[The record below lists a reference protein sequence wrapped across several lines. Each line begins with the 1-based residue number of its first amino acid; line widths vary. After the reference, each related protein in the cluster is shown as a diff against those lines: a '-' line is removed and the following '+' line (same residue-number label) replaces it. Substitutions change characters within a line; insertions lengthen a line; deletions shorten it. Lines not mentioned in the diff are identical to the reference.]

1 MKFFRHFL
9 RQTRCTILAAVILAS
24 HLPALCAA
32 DEPAAT
38 ALFTDQIAPLLA
50 ARCGTCHG
58 PSRAE
63 SGYRIDTRA
72 GAFAGG
78 DSGAAAILPNQA
90 EASPLFQRISSA
102 DAAGRMPADGPP
114 LAAAEQLLLRQWIE
128 TGAVWPGSM
137 AALPDTLFTPA
148 TTPPQSR
155 ERHWAFQPLT
165 RPAVPAGPEGI
176 HPIDAFLAEKL
187 TEQGLV
193 FNPEAKPGTLLRRV
207 MFDLVGL
214 PPTPEELATFT
225 EACRT
230 AGGTDEPFSR
240 VVDTLL
246 ASPQYGERWARHW
259 LDVVR
264 FAESDGFE
272 VNSARPNAWPYRDWV
287 IESFN
292 ADKPYDQFIRE
303 QICGDT
309 CGADA
314 ATGFLVGGATD
325 RVTSPDPVLT
335 ANQRADELHDMV
347 STAGSA
353 FLGMTIGCARCHDH
367 KFDPISQRDYYA
379 IKAVFAG
386 VRHGERQIGGSLP
399 QAKRR
404 RREEISTELEAAG
417 IPHLRPAVT
426 AERNIDR
433 LPGLTARHVRFSVLA
448 TTGAEPCLDEL
459 EIWTTA
465 GRNAAREA
473 TVTSSGDLAGVPIH
487 RLDHINDGLY
497 GNEHSWIS
505 STAGTGWVELKLPE
519 LESIER
525 IEWSRDRS
533 LTPQFSDRLATHYS
547 IAISADGI
555 SWQIVAG
562 DWDRSPA
569 GSPQAHA
576 DSPALPPPA
585 ADLLARI
592 TTLKAELAALAKP
605 RLGYAGTFVDPAP
618 THRLFRGDPLQPR
631 EEVAPGGVAG
641 LGPQWHLPET
651 SPERDRRRALADW
664 ITSPQHPLSA
674 RVIVNRI
681 WHYHFGTGLVDTP
694 SDLGLNGGRP
704 SHPELLDW
712 LASELIE
719 RGWSLKSLHRLI
731 VTSRAYRQASDLRP
745 EAIAVDAQTRLL
757 WRYPPRRLEAEALR
771 DAILAVSG
779 SLNPQMGGPGFDLF
793 ESNTNYVKV
802 YATKTAFSSDDF
814 RRMVYQSKPRSE
826 LDTFFGPF
834 DCPDAGQVQPKR
846 TSSTTPLQAL
856 NLLNGEFL
864 LDQADRCAKRIERE
878 AGADSAAQVRRGV
891 LLAFGRE
898 ATAEEIAA
906 GSRLIAE
913 HGLPSLCRALYNA
926 NEFIMLR

>member
-9 RQTRCTILAAVILAS
+9 RQERCTIAAAAILSS
-24 HLPALCAA
+24 HLLGLCAA

-38 ALFTDQIAPLLA
+38 ALFADQIAPLLA
-50 ARCGTCHG
+50 ARCGICHG

-63 SGYRIDTRA
+63 SGYRIDTRER
-72 GAFAGG
+72 AFAGG

-90 EASPLFQRISSA
+90 EASPLFQRISST
-102 DAAGRMPADGPP
+102 DKEVRMPADGPP
-114 LAAAEQLLLRQWIE
+114 LAAAEQLLMKNWIE

-137 AALPDTLFTPA
+137 AALPEALFTSA
-148 TTPPQSR
+148 TNPPPSR
-155 ERHWAFQPLT
+155 ERHWAFQPLA
-165 RPAVPAGPEGI
+165 RPAVPAAPEGI

-187 TEQGLV
+187 AQQGLE
-193 FNPEAKPGTLLRRV
+193 FNPEAEPGIVLRRV

-230 AGGTDEPFSR
+230 AGGTEEPFSR

-246 ASPQYGERWARHW
+246 ASPHYGERWARHW

-325 RVTSPDPVLT
+325 RVTSPDPALT

-379 IKAVFAG
+379 IKAAFAG

-399 QAKRR
+399 HSQRR
-404 RREEISTELEAAG
+404 RQEEIYTELESAG
-417 IPHLRPAVT
+417 VAHLRPAVT
-426 AERNIDR
+426 AERNVER
-433 LPGLTARHVRFSVLA
+433 LPGLTARHVRFTVLA

-473 TVTSSGDLAGVPIH
+473 TVTSSGDLAGISIH
-487 RLDHINDGLY
+487 RLDHLNDGLY
-497 GNEHSWIS
+497 GNDHSWIS
-505 STAGTGWVELKLPE
+505 NTPGTGWVEVELPGI
-519 LESIER
+519 ESIER

-533 LTPQFSDRLATHYS
+533 PSPQFSDRLATQYTIS
-547 IAISADGI
+547 ISTDGI

-569 GSPQAHA
+569 GLPPAQ
-576 DSPALPPPA
+576 DQFPALPQPA
-585 ADLLARI
+585 PDRLATI
-592 TTLKAELAALAKP
+592 TKLKAELAALAKP
-605 RLGYAGTFVDPAP
+605 MLGYAGIFVDPAP

-631 EEVAPGGVAG
+631 EEVAPGGVVAVG
-641 LGPQWHLPET
+641 QQWQLT
-651 SPERDRRRALADW
+651 GSTPERDRRRALADW
-664 ITSPQHPLSA
+664 IVSPHNPLTP
-674 RVIVNRI
+674 RVVVNRL

-694 SDLGLNGGRP
+694 SDLGINGGRP
-704 SHPELLDW
+704 SHPELLNW
-712 LASELIE
+712 LASELIDS
-719 RGWSLKSLHRLI
+719 GWSLKALHRLI

-745 EAIAVDAQTRLL
+745 EAMALDAQARLL

-779 SLNPQMGGPGFDLF
+779 SLNQRMGGPGFDLF
-793 ESNTNYVKV
+793 EPNTNYVKV
-802 YATKTAFSSDDF
+802 YATKTAFTTDDF

-856 NLLNGEFL
+856 NLLHGAFL
-864 LDQADRCAKRIERE
+864 LEQAERCAQRIEQE
-878 AGADSAAQVRRGV
+878 AGADSAAQLRRGV

-898 ATAEEIAA
+898 ASADEIAA

>member
-1 MKFFRHFL
+1 MNVFKHS
-9 RQTRCTILAAVILAS
+9 RQTIVAAALLAS
-24 HLPALCAA
+24 HMLALCAA

-50 ARCGTCHG
+50 ARCVTCHG
-58 PSRAE
+58 PNRAE
-63 SGYRIDTRA
+63 SGYRLDRREQ
-72 GAFAGG
+72 AFAGG
-78 DSGAAAILPNQA
+78 DSGAAAILPGLPA
-90 EASPLFQRISSA
+90 ASALFRRISSA
-102 DAAGRMPADGPP
+102 NPEDRMPSDGPP
-114 LAAAEQLLLRQWIE
+114 LSAAEQLLVGEWIE
-128 TGAVWPGSM
+128 AGAIWPESL
-137 AALPDTLFTPA
+137 AALPEALSTRSA
-148 TTPPQSR
+148 TAPEHS
-155 ERHWAFQPLT
+155 EGHWAFQPLT
-165 RPAVPAGPEGI
+165 RPAVPAGPAGI

-187 TEQGLV
+187 DRQHLQ
-193 FNPEAKPGTLLRRV
+193 FNPEADPGVLLRRV
-207 MFDLVGL
+207 TFDLIGL
-214 PPTPEELATFT
+214 PPTPDELAAFT

-230 AGGTDEPFSR
+230 AGGTGQPFFR
-240 VVDTLL
+240 VVETLL
-246 ASPQYGERWARHW
+246 TSPHYGERWARHW

-287 IESFN
+287 IESLN
-292 ADKPYDQFIRE
+292 TDKPYDQFIRE

-347 STAGSA
+347 STTGSA
-353 FLGMTIGCARCHDH
+353 LLGMTIGCARCHDH

-379 IKAVFAG
+379 IKAAFAG
-386 VRHGERQIGGSLP
+386 VRHGEREIGGSLP
-399 QAKRR
+399 ESKQR
-404 RREEISTELEAAG
+404 RREEICTELESSG
-417 IPHLRPAVT
+417 IVHLRPAVT
-426 AERNIDR
+426 AGRNIER
-433 LPGLTARHVRFSVLA
+433 LPGLAARHVRFTVLA

-459 EIWTTA
+459 EIWTTS

-473 TVTSSGDLAGVPIH
+473 TVTSSGDLAGFSIH

-505 STAGTGWVELKLPE
+505 KTAGTGWVELKLPGI
-519 LESIER
+519 ESIER

-533 LTPQFSDRLATHYS
+533 PSPQFSDRLATQYT
-547 IAISADGI
+547 IAISIDGI

-569 GSPQAHA
+569 GSPQADV
-576 DSPALPPPA
+576 DSPASRLPAP
-585 ADLLARI
+585 DLLATI
-592 TTLKAELAALAKP
+592 TKLKAELAALSKP
-605 RLGYAGTFVDPAP
+605 MLGYAGTFVDPAP

-631 EEVAPGGVAG
+631 EAVAPGGVAG

-651 SPERDRRRALADW
+651 TPERDRRRALADW
-664 ITSPQHPLSA
+664 IASPHHPLTA
-674 RVIVNRI
+674 RVIVNRL

-719 RGWSLKSLHRLI
+719 CGWSLKSLHRLI

-745 EAIAVDAQTRLL
+745 EAMAVDAQARLL

-779 SLNPQMGGPGFDLF
+779 SLNQQMGGPGFDLF
-793 ESNTNYVKV
+793 EPNTNYVKV
-802 YATKTAFSSDDF
+802 YATKTAFTADDF

-846 TSSTTPLQAL
+846 TSSTTPLQAF

-864 LDQADRCAKRIERE
+864 LDQADRFAQRIKREVGEDR
-878 AGADSAAQVRRGV
+878 AAQIHRAV
-891 LLAFGRE
+891 LLAFSRE
-898 ATAEEIAA
+898 ATAAEIAA

>member
-1 MKFFRHFL
+1 MKFSRHFL
-9 RQTRCTILAAVILAS
+9 RQKRCTIAAAAILAS
-24 HLPALCAA
+24 HLLALSAA

-38 ALFTDQIAPLLA
+38 ALFADQIAPLLA
-50 ARCGTCHG
+50 ARCGACHG
-58 PSRAE
+58 SSRAE

-72 GAFAGG
+72 RAFAGG

-90 EASPLFQRISSA
+90 EASPLFHRISST
-102 DAAGRMPADGPP
+102 DAEVRMPADGPP
-114 LAAAEQLLLRQWIE
+114 LAAAEQLLMEKWIE
-128 TGAVWPGSM
+128 TGAVWPESM
-137 AALPDTLFTPA
+137 AALPEALFTA
-148 TTPPQSR
+148 TTNPPPSR
-155 ERHWAFQPLT
+155 ERHWAFQPLA
-165 RPAVPAGPEGI
+165 RPAVPAGPAGI
-176 HPIDAFLAEKL
+176 HPIDAFLAAKL
-187 TEQGLV
+187 TQQGLEL
-193 FNPEAKPGTLLRRV
+193 NPEAEPGIVLRRV

-230 AGGTDEPFSR
+230 AGGTEEPFSR
-240 VVDTLL
+240 VVETLL
-246 ASPQYGERWARHW
+246 ASPHYGERWARHW

-287 IESFN
+287 IDSLN

-314 ATGFLVGGATD
+314 ATGFLVGGTTD

-335 ANQRADELHDMV
+335 ANQRADELHDIV
-347 STAGSA
+347 STTGSA

-379 IKAVFAG
+379 IKAAFAG
-386 VRHGERQIGGSLP
+386 VRHGEREIGGSLP
-399 QAKRR
+399 PSKRR
-404 RREEISTELEAAG
+404 RQKEICTELESAG
-417 IPHLRPAVT
+417 IAHLRPAVT
-426 AERNIDR
+426 AERNVER
-433 LPGLTARHVRFSVLA
+433 LPGLTARHVRFTVLA

-473 TVTSSGDLAGVPIH
+473 TVTSSGDLAGFSIH

-497 GNEHSWIS
+497 GNDHSWIS
-505 STAGTGWVELKLPE
+505 NTAGTGWVEMELPHI
-519 LESIER
+519 ESIER

-533 LTPQFSDRLATHYS
+533 PSPQFSDRLATQYT
-547 IAISADGI
+547 IAISTDGI

-569 GSPQAHA
+569 GSPPAHA

-585 ADLLARI
+585 SDRLATI
-592 TTLKAELAALAKP
+592 TKLKAELAALAKP
-605 RLGYAGTFVDPAP
+605 MLGYAGIFTAPPP

-631 EEVAPGGVAG
+631 EEVAPGGVVAV
-641 LGPQWHLPET
+641 GPQWQLTGSTPEQ
-651 SPERDRRRALADW
+651 DRRRALADW
-664 ITSPQHPLSA
+664 IASPHNPLTP
-674 RVIVNRI
+674 RVVVNRL
-681 WHYHFGTGLVDTP
+681 WHHHFGTGLVDTP

-704 SHPELLDW
+704 SHPELLNW

-719 RGWSLKSLHRLI
+719 RGWSLKALHRLI

-745 EAIAVDAQTRLL
+745 EAIALDAQARLL

-779 SLNPQMGGPGFDLF
+779 SLNRRMGGPGFDLF
-793 ESNTNYVKV
+793 EPNTNYVKV
-802 YATKTAFSSDDF
+802 YATKTVFTAEDF

-826 LDTFFGPF
+826 LDEFFGPF

-856 NLLNGEFL
+856 NLLHGAFL
-864 LDQADRCAKRIERE
+864 LEQAERCAQRIEQE
-878 AGADSAAQVRRGV
+878 AGADSAAQLRRGV

-898 ATAEEIAA
+898 ATAHEIAA

>member
-1 MKFFRHFL
+1 MKFFR
-9 RQTRCTILAAVILAS
+9 QSWQQIRCTILAAAILAS
-24 HLPALCAA
+24 HLLALCAA

-38 ALFTDQIAPLLA
+38 ALFADQIAPLLA

-102 DAAGRMPADGPP
+102 DAEGRMPADGPP

-148 TTPPQSR
+148 PNPPQSR

-165 RPAVPAGPEGI
+165 RPAVPAGPKGT

-187 TEQGLV
+187 SEQGLE
-193 FNPEAKPGTLLRRV
+193 FNPEAEPGTFLRRV

-214 PPTPEELATFT
+214 PPTPEELATFM

-230 AGGTDEPFSR
+230 AGGTGEPFSR

-246 ASPQYGERWARHW
+246 ASPHYGERWARHW

-272 VNSARPNAWPYRDWV
+272 VNSARPNAWPYRAWV

-325 RVTSPDPVLT
+325 RVTSPDPALT

-386 VRHGERQIGGSLP
+386 VRHGEREIGG
-399 QAKRR
+399 
-404 RREEISTELEAAG
+404 
-417 IPHLRPAVT
+417 
-426 AERNIDR
+426 
-433 LPGLTARHVRFSVLA
+433 
-448 TTGAEPCLDEL
+448 
-459 EIWTTA
+459 
-465 GRNAAREA
+465 
-473 TVTSSGDLAGVPIH
+473 
-487 RLDHINDGLY
+487 
-497 GNEHSWIS
+497 
-505 STAGTGWVELKLPE
+505 
-519 LESIER
+519 
-525 IEWSRDRS
+525 
-533 LTPQFSDRLATHYS
+533 FSD
-547 IAISADGI
+547 
-555 SWQIVAG
+555 
-562 DWDRSPA
+562 
-569 GSPQAHA
+569 
-576 DSPALPPPA
+576 
-585 ADLLARI
+585 
-592 TTLKAELAALAKP
+592 AALTKP
-605 RLGYAGTFVDPAP
+605 MIGYAGTFVDPAP

-651 SPERDRRRALADW
+651 APERDRRRALADW
-664 ITSPQHPLSA
+664 ITSPHHPLSA
-674 RVIVNRI
+674 RVIVNRL

-712 LASELIE
+712 LASELIDS
-719 RGWSLKSLHRLI
+719 GWSLKSLHRLI

-745 EAIAVDAQTRLL
+745 EAIAVDAQARLL

-793 ESNTNYVKV
+793 EPNTNYVKV
-802 YATKTAFSSDDF
+802 YATKTAFSADDF

-891 LLAFGRE
+891 LLAFGRG

>member
-9 RQTRCTILAAVILAS
+9 RQERCTIAAAAILAS
-24 HLPALCAA
+24 HLLGLCAA

-38 ALFTDQIAPLLA
+38 ALFADQIAPLLA

-102 DAAGRMPADGPP
+102 DAEGRMPADGPP

-148 TTPPQSR
+148 PNPPQSR

-165 RPAVPAGPEGI
+165 RPAVPAGPKGT

-187 TEQGLV
+187 SEQGLE
-193 FNPEAKPGTLLRRV
+193 FNPEAEPGTFLRRV

-214 PPTPEELATFT
+214 PPTPEELATFM

-230 AGGTDEPFSR
+230 AGGTGEPFSR

-246 ASPQYGERWARHW
+246 ASPHYGERWARHW

-272 VNSARPNAWPYRDWV
+272 VNSARLNAWPYRDWV
-287 IESFN
+287 IDSLN

-335 ANQRADELHDMV
+335 ANQRADELHDIV
-347 STAGSA
+347 STTGSA

-379 IKAVFAG
+379 IKAAFAG

-399 QAKRR
+399 HSQRR
-404 RREEISTELEAAG
+404 RQEEIYTELESAG
-417 IPHLRPAVT
+417 IAHLRPAVT
-426 AERNIDR
+426 AERNVER
-433 LPGLTARHVRFSVLA
+433 LPGLTARHVRFTVLA

-473 TVTSSGDLAGVPIH
+473 TVTSSGDLAGISIH
-487 RLDHINDGLY
+487 RLDHLNDGLY
-497 GNEHSWIS
+497 GNDHSWIS
-505 STAGTGWVELKLPE
+505 NTPGTGWVEVELPGI
-519 LESIER
+519 ESIER

-533 LTPQFSDRLATHYS
+533 PSPQFSDRLATQYT
-547 IAISADGI
+547 IAISTDGI

-569 GSPQAHA
+569 G
-576 DSPALPPPA
+576 LPPAQDQFPA
-585 ADLLARI
+585 
-592 TTLKAELAALAKP
+592 
-605 RLGYAGTFVDPAP
+605 
-618 THRLFRGDPLQPR
+618 
-631 EEVAPGGVAG
+631 
-641 LGPQWHLPET
+641 QWQLSGSTPD
-651 SPERDRRRALADW
+651 RDRRRALADW
-664 ITSPQHPLSA
+664 IVSPHNPLTP
-674 RVIVNRI
+674 RVVVNRL

-694 SDLGLNGGRP
+694 SDLGINGGRP
-704 SHPELLDW
+704 SHPELLNW
-712 LASELIE
+712 LASELIDS
-719 RGWSLKSLHRLI
+719 GWRLKALHRLI

-745 EAIAVDAQTRLL
+745 EAIAVDAQARLL

-779 SLNPQMGGPGFDLF
+779 SLNQRMGGPGFDLF
-793 ESNTNYVKV
+793 EPNTNYVKV
-802 YATKTAFSSDDF
+802 YATKTAFTADDF

-834 DCPDAGQVQPKR
+834 DCPDAGQQQPKR

-864 LDQADRCAKRIERE
+864 LDQADRCAKRIEGEVGEDR
-878 AGADSAAQVRRGV
+878 AAQIHRAV

-898 ATAEEIAA
+898 ASAEEIAA

>member
-9 RQTRCTILAAVILAS
+9 RQERCTIAAAAILAS
-24 HLPALCAA
+24 HLLGLCAA

-38 ALFTDQIAPLLA
+38 ALFADQIAPLLA

-102 DAAGRMPADGPP
+102 DAEGRMPADGPP

-148 TTPPQSR
+148 PNPPQSR

-165 RPAVPAGPEGI
+165 RPAVPAGPKGT

-187 TEQGLV
+187 SEQGLE
-193 FNPEAKPGTLLRRV
+193 FNPEAEPGTFLRRV

-214 PPTPEELATFT
+214 PPTPEELATFM

-230 AGGTDEPFSR
+230 AGGTGEPFSR

-246 ASPQYGERWARHW
+246 ASPHYGERWARHW

-325 RVTSPDPVLT
+325 RVTSPDPALT

-386 VRHGERQIGGSLP
+386 VRHGEREIGG
-399 QAKRR
+399 
-404 RREEISTELEAAG
+404 
-417 IPHLRPAVT
+417 
-426 AERNIDR
+426 
-433 LPGLTARHVRFSVLA
+433 
-448 TTGAEPCLDEL
+448 
-459 EIWTTA
+459 
-465 GRNAAREA
+465 
-473 TVTSSGDLAGVPIH
+473 
-487 RLDHINDGLY
+487 
-497 GNEHSWIS
+497 
-505 STAGTGWVELKLPE
+505 
-519 LESIER
+519 
-525 IEWSRDRS
+525 
-533 LTPQFSDRLATHYS
+533 FSD
-547 IAISADGI
+547 
-555 SWQIVAG
+555 
-562 DWDRSPA
+562 
-569 GSPQAHA
+569 
-576 DSPALPPPA
+576 
-585 ADLLARI
+585 
-592 TTLKAELAALAKP
+592 AALTKP
-605 RLGYAGTFVDPAP
+605 MIGYAGTFVDPAP

-651 SPERDRRRALADW
+651 APERDRRRALADW
-664 ITSPQHPLSA
+664 ITSPHHPLSA
-674 RVIVNRI
+674 RVIVNRL

-712 LASELIE
+712 LASELIDS
-719 RGWSLKSLHRLI
+719 GWSLKSLHRLI

-745 EAIAVDAQTRLL
+745 EAIAVDAQARLL

-779 SLNPQMGGPGFDLF
+779 SLNQRMGGPGFDLF
-793 ESNTNYVKV
+793 EPNTNYVKV
-802 YATKTAFSSDDF
+802 YATKTAFTADDF

-864 LDQADRCAKRIERE
+864 LDQADRCAKRIEGEVGEDR
-878 AGADSAAQVRRGV
+878 AAQIHRAV

-898 ATAEEIAA
+898 ASAEEIAA

>member
-1 MKFFRHFL
+1 MKFFR
-9 RQTRCTILAAVILAS
+9 QSWQQIRCTILAAAILAS
-24 HLPALCAA
+24 HLLALCAA

-38 ALFTDQIAPLLA
+38 ALFADQIAPLLA

-102 DAAGRMPADGPP
+102 DAEGRMPADGPP

-148 TTPPQSR
+148 PNPPQSR

-165 RPAVPAGPEGI
+165 RPAVPAGPKGT

-187 TEQGLV
+187 SEQGLE
-193 FNPEAKPGTLLRRV
+193 FNPEAEPGTFLRRV

-214 PPTPEELATFT
+214 PPTPEELATFM

-230 AGGTDEPFSR
+230 AGGTGEPFSR

-246 ASPQYGERWARHW
+246 ASPHYGERWARHW

-325 RVTSPDPVLT
+325 RVTSPDPALT

-386 VRHGERQIGGSLP
+386 VRHGEREIGG
-399 QAKRR
+399 
-404 RREEISTELEAAG
+404 
-417 IPHLRPAVT
+417 
-426 AERNIDR
+426 
-433 LPGLTARHVRFSVLA
+433 
-448 TTGAEPCLDEL
+448 
-459 EIWTTA
+459 
-465 GRNAAREA
+465 
-473 TVTSSGDLAGVPIH
+473 
-487 RLDHINDGLY
+487 
-497 GNEHSWIS
+497 
-505 STAGTGWVELKLPE
+505 
-519 LESIER
+519 
-525 IEWSRDRS
+525 
-533 LTPQFSDRLATHYS
+533 FSD
-547 IAISADGI
+547 
-555 SWQIVAG
+555 
-562 DWDRSPA
+562 
-569 GSPQAHA
+569 
-576 DSPALPPPA
+576 
-585 ADLLARI
+585 
-592 TTLKAELAALAKP
+592 AALTKP
-605 RLGYAGTFVDPAP
+605 MIGYAGTFVDPAP

-651 SPERDRRRALADW
+651 APERDRRRALADW
-664 ITSPQHPLSA
+664 ITSPHHPLSA
-674 RVIVNRI
+674 RVIVNRL

-712 LASELIE
+712 LASELIDS
-719 RGWSLKSLHRLI
+719 GWSLKSLHRLI

-745 EAIAVDAQTRLL
+745 EAIAVDAQARLL

-779 SLNPQMGGPGFDLF
+779 SLNQRMGGPGFDLF
-793 ESNTNYVKV
+793 EPNTNYVKV
-802 YATKTAFSSDDF
+802 YATKTAFTADDF

-864 LDQADRCAKRIERE
+864 LDQADRCAKRIEGEVGEDR
-878 AGADSAAQVRRGV
+878 AAQIHRAV

-898 ATAEEIAA
+898 ASAEEIAA

>member
-1 MKFFRHFL
+1 
-9 RQTRCTILAAVILAS
+9 
-24 HLPALCAA
+24 
-32 DEPAAT
+32 
-38 ALFTDQIAPLLA
+38 
-50 ARCGTCHG
+50 
-58 PSRAE
+58 
-63 SGYRIDTRA
+63 
-72 GAFAGG
+72 
-78 DSGAAAILPNQA
+78 
-90 EASPLFQRISSA
+90 
-102 DAAGRMPADGPP
+102 
-114 LAAAEQLLLRQWIE
+114 
-128 TGAVWPGSM
+128 
-137 AALPDTLFTPA
+137 
-148 TTPPQSR
+148 
-155 ERHWAFQPLT
+155 
-165 RPAVPAGPEGI
+165 
-176 HPIDAFLAEKL
+176 
-187 TEQGLV
+187 
-193 FNPEAKPGTLLRRV
+193 

-214 PPTPEELATFT
+214 PPTPEELATFM

-230 AGGTDEPFSR
+230 AGGTGEPFSR

-246 ASPQYGERWARHW
+246 ASPHYGERWARHW

-325 RVTSPDPVLT
+325 RVTSPDPALT

-367 KFDPISQRDYYA
+367 KFDPISQRDYYS

-386 VRHGERQIGGSLP
+386 VRHGEREIGG
-399 QAKRR
+399 
-404 RREEISTELEAAG
+404 
-417 IPHLRPAVT
+417 
-426 AERNIDR
+426 
-433 LPGLTARHVRFSVLA
+433 
-448 TTGAEPCLDEL
+448 
-459 EIWTTA
+459 
-465 GRNAAREA
+465 
-473 TVTSSGDLAGVPIH
+473 
-487 RLDHINDGLY
+487 
-497 GNEHSWIS
+497 
-505 STAGTGWVELKLPE
+505 
-519 LESIER
+519 
-525 IEWSRDRS
+525 
-533 LTPQFSDRLATHYS
+533 FSD
-547 IAISADGI
+547 
-555 SWQIVAG
+555 
-562 DWDRSPA
+562 
-569 GSPQAHA
+569 
-576 DSPALPPPA
+576 
-585 ADLLARI
+585 
-592 TTLKAELAALAKP
+592 AALTKP
-605 RLGYAGTFVDPAP
+605 MIGYAGTFVDPAP

-651 SPERDRRRALADW
+651 APERDRRRALADW
-664 ITSPQHPLSA
+664 ITSPHHPLSA
-674 RVIVNRI
+674 RVIVNRL

-712 LASELIE
+712 LASELIDS
-719 RGWSLKSLHRLI
+719 GWSLKSLHRLI

-745 EAIAVDAQTRLL
+745 EAIAVDAQARLL

-793 ESNTNYVKV
+793 EPNTNYVKV
-802 YATKTAFSSDDF
+802 YATKTAFSADDF

-891 LLAFGRE
+891 LLAFGRG

>member
-1 MKFFRHFL
+1 MKFFR
-9 RQTRCTILAAVILAS
+9 QSWQQIRCTILAAAILAS
-24 HLPALCAA
+24 HLLALCAA

-38 ALFTDQIAPLLA
+38 ALFADQIAPLLA

-102 DAAGRMPADGPP
+102 DAEGRMPADGPP

-148 TTPPQSR
+148 PNPPQSR

-165 RPAVPAGPEGI
+165 RPAVPAGPKGT

-187 TEQGLV
+187 SEQGLE
-193 FNPEAKPGTLLRRV
+193 FNPEAEPGTFLRRV

-214 PPTPEELATFT
+214 PPTPEELATFM

-230 AGGTDEPFSR
+230 AGGTGEPFSR

-246 ASPQYGERWARHW
+246 ASPHYGERWARHW

-325 RVTSPDPVLT
+325 RVTSPDPALT

-386 VRHGERQIGGSLP
+386 VRHGEREIGG
-399 QAKRR
+399 
-404 RREEISTELEAAG
+404 
-417 IPHLRPAVT
+417 
-426 AERNIDR
+426 
-433 LPGLTARHVRFSVLA
+433 
-448 TTGAEPCLDEL
+448 
-459 EIWTTA
+459 
-465 GRNAAREA
+465 
-473 TVTSSGDLAGVPIH
+473 
-487 RLDHINDGLY
+487 
-497 GNEHSWIS
+497 
-505 STAGTGWVELKLPE
+505 
-519 LESIER
+519 
-525 IEWSRDRS
+525 
-533 LTPQFSDRLATHYS
+533 FSD
-547 IAISADGI
+547 
-555 SWQIVAG
+555 
-562 DWDRSPA
+562 
-569 GSPQAHA
+569 
-576 DSPALPPPA
+576 
-585 ADLLARI
+585 
-592 TTLKAELAALAKP
+592 AALTKP
-605 RLGYAGTFVDPAP
+605 MIGYAGTFVDPAP

-651 SPERDRRRALADW
+651 APERDRRRALADW
-664 ITSPQHPLSA
+664 ITSPHHPLSA
-674 RVIVNRI
+674 RVIVNRL

-712 LASELIE
+712 LASELIDS
-719 RGWSLKSLHRLI
+719 GWSLKSLHRLI

-745 EAIAVDAQTRLL
+745 EAIAVDAQARLL

-793 ESNTNYVKV
+793 EPNTNYVKV
-802 YATKTAFSSDDF
+802 YATKTAFSADDF

-864 LDQADRCAKRIERE
+864 LDQADRCAKRIERDIFDSRMKNHTNRLDDTSNIRKSKRDLARVLTVMAQRAAE
-878 AGADSAAQVRRGV
+878 AAKK
-891 LLAFGRE
+891 
-898 ATAEEIAA
+898 
-906 GSRLIAE
+906 
-913 HGLPSLCRALYNA
+913 
-926 NEFIMLR
+926 

>member
-1 MKFFRHFL
+1 MKFFR
-9 RQTRCTILAAVILAS
+9 QSWQQIRCTILAAAILAS
-24 HLPALCAA
+24 HLLALCAA

-38 ALFTDQIAPLLA
+38 ALFADQIAPLLA

-102 DAAGRMPADGPP
+102 DAEGRMPADGPP

-148 TTPPQSR
+148 PNPPQSR

-165 RPAVPAGPEGI
+165 RPAVPAGPKGT

-187 TEQGLV
+187 SEQGLE
-193 FNPEAKPGTLLRRV
+193 FNPEAEPGTFLRRV

-214 PPTPEELATFT
+214 PPTPEELATFM

-230 AGGTDEPFSR
+230 AGGTGEPFSR

-246 ASPQYGERWARHW
+246 ASPHYGERWARHW

-325 RVTSPDPVLT
+325 RVTSPDPALT

-386 VRHGERQIGGSLP
+386 VRHGEREIGG
-399 QAKRR
+399 
-404 RREEISTELEAAG
+404 
-417 IPHLRPAVT
+417 
-426 AERNIDR
+426 
-433 LPGLTARHVRFSVLA
+433 
-448 TTGAEPCLDEL
+448 
-459 EIWTTA
+459 
-465 GRNAAREA
+465 
-473 TVTSSGDLAGVPIH
+473 
-487 RLDHINDGLY
+487 
-497 GNEHSWIS
+497 
-505 STAGTGWVELKLPE
+505 
-519 LESIER
+519 
-525 IEWSRDRS
+525 
-533 LTPQFSDRLATHYS
+533 FSD
-547 IAISADGI
+547 
-555 SWQIVAG
+555 
-562 DWDRSPA
+562 
-569 GSPQAHA
+569 
-576 DSPALPPPA
+576 
-585 ADLLARI
+585 
-592 TTLKAELAALAKP
+592 AALTKP
-605 RLGYAGTFVDPAP
+605 MIGYAGTFVDPAP

-651 SPERDRRRALADW
+651 APERDRRRALADW
-664 ITSPQHPLSA
+664 ITSPHHPLSA
-674 RVIVNRI
+674 RVIVNRL

-712 LASELIE
+712 LASELIDS
-719 RGWSLKSLHRLI
+719 GWSLKSLHRLI

-745 EAIAVDAQTRLL
+745 EAIAVDAQARLL

-793 ESNTNYVKV
+793 EPNTNYVKV
-802 YATKTAFSSDDF
+802 YATKTAFSADDF

-864 LDQADRCAKRIERE
+864 LDQADRCAKRIEGEVGEDR
-878 AGADSAAQVRRGV
+878 AAQIHRAV

-898 ATAEEIAA
+898 ASAEEIAA

>member
-1 MKFFRHFL
+1 MKFFR
-9 RQTRCTILAAVILAS
+9 QSWQQIRCTILAAAILAS
-24 HLPALCAA
+24 HLLALCAA

-38 ALFTDQIAPLLA
+38 ALFADQIAPLLA

-102 DAAGRMPADGPP
+102 DAEGRMPADGPP

-148 TTPPQSR
+148 PNPPQSR

-165 RPAVPAGPEGI
+165 RPAVPAGPKGT

-187 TEQGLV
+187 SEQGLE
-193 FNPEAKPGTLLRRV
+193 FNPEAEPGTFLRRV

-230 AGGTDEPFSR
+230 AGGTEEPFSR

-246 ASPQYGERWARHW
+246 ASPHYGERWARHW

-325 RVTSPDPVLT
+325 RVTSPDPALT

-386 VRHGERQIGGSLP
+386 VRHGEREIGG
-399 QAKRR
+399 
-404 RREEISTELEAAG
+404 
-417 IPHLRPAVT
+417 
-426 AERNIDR
+426 
-433 LPGLTARHVRFSVLA
+433 
-448 TTGAEPCLDEL
+448 
-459 EIWTTA
+459 
-465 GRNAAREA
+465 
-473 TVTSSGDLAGVPIH
+473 
-487 RLDHINDGLY
+487 
-497 GNEHSWIS
+497 
-505 STAGTGWVELKLPE
+505 
-519 LESIER
+519 
-525 IEWSRDRS
+525 
-533 LTPQFSDRLATHYS
+533 FSD
-547 IAISADGI
+547 
-555 SWQIVAG
+555 
-562 DWDRSPA
+562 
-569 GSPQAHA
+569 
-576 DSPALPPPA
+576 
-585 ADLLARI
+585 
-592 TTLKAELAALAKP
+592 AALTKP
-605 RLGYAGTFVDPAP
+605 MIGYAGTFVDPAP

-651 SPERDRRRALADW
+651 APERDRRRALADW
-664 ITSPQHPLSA
+664 ITSPHHPLSA
-674 RVIVNRI
+674 RVIVNRL

-712 LASELIE
+712 LASELIDS
-719 RGWSLKSLHRLI
+719 GWSLKSLHRLI

-745 EAIAVDAQTRLL
+745 EAIAVDAQARLL

-793 ESNTNYVKV
+793 EPNTNYVKV
-802 YATKTAFSSDDF
+802 YATKTAFSADDF

-891 LLAFGRE
+891 LLAFGRG